1 MAVSEGAEPRMI
13 RVSSSPRRAC
23 ALALLLLPVVA
34 AGLVACGDDTVAGA
48 PDGGGSDATVDG
60 SVDSPGSLDS
70 TAEAQGEASC
80 AVDAGP
86 LDDAEV
92 ALGQQL
98 TQTHKCQ
105 DCHGQ
110 NFGGN
115 NDGVVSKTAEGGTAY
130 PPNLTPDPAT
140 GLGCWTNA
148 QIENAILNGVDNQ
161 GMLLCNPMP
170 VFGHIDGGAGLD
182 PMQAQ
187 AVVEFL
193 RSLPI
198 VVNQVPD
205 TPACPVPEAGP
216 PAEGGPDG
224 SADSSGEGGD
234 SGGEAALEAGPDGTL
249 EGGD

>member
-1 MAVSEGAEPRMI
+1 MI
-13 RVSSSPRRAC
+13 RVSSPSRRAC
-23 ALALLLLPVVA
+23 ALALLLLPAAAASVVA
-34 AGLVACGDDTVAGA
+34 CSDHNGAGGSDAGA
-48 PDGGGSDATVDG
+48 TDATVDG
-60 SVDSPGSLDS
+60 TGDALGSVDG
-70 TAEAQGEASC
+70 TQEAEAGEASC
-80 AVDAGP
+80 EVDAGP

-92 ALGQQL
+92 ELGMQL
-98 TQTHKCQ
+98 VLSHKCQ

-110 NFGGN
+110 ALSGN

-130 PPNLTPDPAT
+130 PPNLTSDPAT

-148 QIENAILNGVDNQ
+148 QIETAILTGVDNQ

-170 VFGHIDGGAGLD
+170 VFGKIDGSAGLD

-187 AVVEFL
+187 AVVEYL
-193 RSLPI
+193 RSLPV

-216 PAEGGPDG
+216 PAEGGSDG
-224 SADSSGEGGD
+224 STDGNTDASGEGGD
-234 SGGEAALEAGPDGTL
+234 ATAEAETDGSV